1 MELSGTRWTTK
12 LMINV
17 QLPSSAKAKTQPQL
31 GCSGIKPDIS
41 KNSFEPP
48 PDPKN
53 GPYDPKRRKK
63 TPNFAE

>member
-41 KNSFEPP
+41 NRLAKKYEAGTFEPSLQN
-48 PDPKN
+48 KS
-53 GPYDPKRRKK
+53 Y
-63 TPNFAE
+63 